1 MALQVGVGITEQ
13 TRLNQTRQ
21 APFGRNGL
29 ESGDFGDLG
38 RMEAMRRLPD
48 WISDRAAHRTIYP
61 QTDGIRMLLVPHS
74 DELSYPSSLAML
86 AQEPE
91 VS

>member
-1 MALQVGVGITEQ
+1 M
-13 TRLNQTRQ
+13 RL
-21 APFGRNGL
+21 
-29 ESGDFGDLG
+29 
-38 RMEAMRRLPD
+38 LPD

-91 VS
+91 ML